1 MGFLKKLFGKGEPM
15 HQSAPIAEEEIAE
28 KNQEEDRAAYLA
40 LVRLLS
46 QENERA
52 VQGMLYAF
60 DEPELFLKQYQEM
73 FANWFSN
80 ETTVEELAAYPIWE
94 LFCYVLYDEGY
105 LGITDWKSE
114 AEDFIYYVEK
124 TVKKYDMQL
133 DYSKITDKEEMAPEF
148 FEQLKQALSTEL
160 ALLDIDIDSDSYQLT
175 VIPVEKAAA
184 VRDLTEQIG
193 GKINWY

>member
-1 MGFLKKLFGKGEPM
+1 MGFLKRLFGKGESMP
-15 HQSAPIAEEEIAE
+15 QPAPTVEEEIAE

-52 VQGMLYAF
+52 AQGMLYAF

-80 ETTVEELAAYPIWE
+80 EMTVEELAAYPIWE

-114 AEDFIYYVEK
+114 AEDFIYYAEK

-148 FEQLKQALSTEL
+148 FEQLKQALPTEL

-184 VRDLTEQIG
+184 VRELTERIG